1 MTRMDDRHHIRLEYC
16 VPGGALPNA
25 AGLAARILQEWED
38 SVGAVEIVTGVGG
51 IFDVNV
57 DDELVFTKSMLGRY
71 PDPDDVLPLL
81 RAKLGP

>member
-1 MTRMDDRHHIRLEYC
+1 M
-16 VPGGALPNA
+16 AN
-25 AGLAARILQEWED
+25 
-38 SVGAVEIVTGVGG
+38 VEIVTGAGG